1 MRIDL
6 NCDLG
11 ETVDGQPTA
20 DDAAMFAQISSAN
33 IACGFH
39 AGDADSMKASC
50 DLAVQHGVAIGAH
63 VSYLDTAN
71 FGRSDVDIDR
81 ATLIEHLV
89 EQIETLTRI
98 ADAAGAVVRY
108 VKPHGALY
116 NRIARDAERADAV
129 AEAVASCGPLPLMGL
144 PESRIAHAASDHGL
158 SFYREAFVDRAYTAH
173 GMLVP
178 RGEPGALVSADA
190 VAERA
195 VAIVAERAVVAVT
208 GERIRLDVDSLCV
221 HGDTPGAVR
230 MATEVRAALEASA
243 ITIASVAS

>member
-20 DDAAMFAQISSAN
+20 DDAAMFAQLSSAN

-39 AGDADSMKASC
+39 AGDAESMKASC

-71 FGRSDVDIDR
+71 FGRSDVDIGR
-81 ATLIEHLV
+81 ATLIGHLV
-89 EQIETLTRI
+89 EQIEALTRI
-98 ADAAGAVVRY
+98 AAAAGAVVRY

-144 PESRIAHAASDHGL
+144 PESRIALAASDHGL
-158 SFYREAFVDRAYTAH
+158 SFYREAFVDRGYTAH
-173 GMLVP
+173 GTLVP

-195 VAIVAERAVVAVT
+195 VAIVAEGVVVAVT
-208 GERIRLDVDSLCV
+208 GEPIRLDVDSLCV

-230 MATEVRAALEASA
+230 MAAEVRAALEASA
-243 ITIASVAS
+243 ITIASVGS